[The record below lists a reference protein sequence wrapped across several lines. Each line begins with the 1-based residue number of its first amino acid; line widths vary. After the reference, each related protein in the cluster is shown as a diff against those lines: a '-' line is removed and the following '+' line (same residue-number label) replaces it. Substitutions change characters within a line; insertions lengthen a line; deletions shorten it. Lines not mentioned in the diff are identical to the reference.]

1 MDRKEYFDISEDN
14 LKGIKKEYAEYKYWS
29 KVKKEED
36 SISKYLRLIQISY
49 DDAVIINK
57 IGKDKDD
64 AGYGPYLY
72 FIEISHEI
80 KIYTNHNPIYSYHE
94 LYKDNERFTS
104 YSLGSIIGYIEESNN
119 INIKYQ
125 KIDSPISKD
134 KFLLRITENN
144 DEDTHFYIRDEENN
158 NEFEYNKE
166 GYKKAALGI
175 YLFYI
180 KKYIYPKVK

>member
-1 MDRKEYFDISEDN
+1 MDKKEYYDLSEDN
-14 LKGIKKEYAEYKYWS
+14 LKGVKKEYEEYKNWS
-29 KVKKEED
+29 KVKKEEN

-64 AGYGPYLY
+64 DEYGPCLY
-72 FIEISHEI
+72 FMETNHEI
-80 KIYTNHNPIYSYHE
+80 KIYSNHNPTHSYHD
-94 LYKDNERFTS
+94 LYKDNERFAS
-104 YSLGSIIGYIEESNN
+104 YSLGSIIEYIEESNN
-119 INIKYQ
+119 IKIRYQ
-125 KIDSPISKD
+125 LIDSPISKD

-144 DEDTHFYIRDEENN
+144 DEDTYFYIRDEENN

-180 KKYIYPKVK
+180 KKYICSK